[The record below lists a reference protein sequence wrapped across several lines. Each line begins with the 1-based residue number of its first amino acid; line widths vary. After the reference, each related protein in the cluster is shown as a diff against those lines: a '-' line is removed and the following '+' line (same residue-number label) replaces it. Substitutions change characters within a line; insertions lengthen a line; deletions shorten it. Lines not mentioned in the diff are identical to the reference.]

1 MLIAL
6 LAVLGVDLIVLV
18 ALAAFGFGH
27 REPAYA
33 TAAGSGR
40 P

>member
-6 LAVLGVDLIVLV
+6 LAVLGVELIIL
-18 ALAAFGFGH
+18 LGPC
-27 REPAYA
+27 REPAYV

-40 P
+40 L

>member
-18 ALAAFGFGH
+18 ALAAFRFGH
-27 REPAYA
+27 REPAHA
-33 TAAGSGR
+33 TAAGR
-40 P
+40 ERL